1 MNTRHWLYILSLFA
15 LVCYSY
21 AQERTDW
28 EHEFL
33 HKGVKTLRIRGYHVK
48 KNGAVAQKGALL
60 AEMNIEKTFD
70 AQGNLVKEIFFDE
83 RNAETLRYEYT
94 YSKQK
99 IKKYKL
105 HLDPQREKV
114 GITVFNCDGSGN
126 VTKEEAYNQEGT
138 LQYAAFYVYDQAGR
152 QIESSLLRE
161 DFSAKITSTYD
172 SKGRL
177 FEEEQHMVDQQQTT
191 QNKARY
197 RYNGHGDYDRIL
209 SLLNRN
215 YAQKNNFE
223 YKYDKKGN
231 WIGRFEYQ
239 DGKPITIIERQ
250 IEYF

>member
-1 MNTRHWLYILSLFA
+1 MNRLGWYLLFFLA
-15 LVCYSY
+15 AYSY
-21 AQERTDW
+21 GQDITDW
-28 EHEFL
+28 QREHL
-33 HKGVKTLRIRGYHVK
+33 QKGVKILRVRGYYVK
-48 KNGAVAQKGALL
+48 EMGQLAQKGGLI

-70 AQGNLVKEIFFDE
+70 AQGNIIKEIFFDE
-83 RNAETLRYEYT
+83 HNAETLRYEYV
-94 YSKQK
+94 YDKQK
-99 IKKYKL
+99 LKKYKL
-105 HLDPQREKV
+105 HIAPDRKRIGV
-114 GITVFNCDGSGN
+114 TVFNCDGSGN

-215 YAQKNNFE
+215 YAQKNSFE